1 MSAPNTQKHAV
12 IVLRIAVMLSIA
24 TATLLT
30 CNLIS
35 QDIVDVGGKHTTFM
49 VKQCVFKCQDKSL
62 VYQDTGRYEQ
72 CPKILY
78 HEGGVPEKDS

>member
-1 MSAPNTQKHAV
+1 MIHLVAA
-12 IVLRIAVMLSIA
+12 
-24 TATLLT
+24 LLT
-30 CNLIS
+30 CNLVS
-35 QDIVDVGGKHTTFM
+35 QNVINAGTEMNKEM

-78 HEGGVPEKDS
+78 HEGNAPEKGS

>member
-1 MSAPNTQKHAV
+1 MWEFLITAMMS
-12 IVLRIAVMLSIA
+12 
-24 TATLLT
+24 
-30 CNLIS
+30 CNLVS
-35 QDIVDVGGKHTTFM
+35 QNVINAGTEMNKEM

-78 HEGGVPEKDS
+78 EPMPKKEEGS

>member
-1 MSAPNTQKHAV
+1 MWEFFITAMMS
-12 IVLRIAVMLSIA
+12 
-24 TATLLT
+24 
-30 CNLIS
+30 CNLVS
-35 QDIVDVGGKHTTFM
+35 QDVINAGTEMNKEM

-78 HEGGVPEKDS
+78 EPMPKKEEGS

>member
-1 MSAPNTQKHAV
+1 MAV
-12 IVLRIAVMLSIA
+12 IHLV
-24 TATLLT
+24 ATLLT

-35 QDIVDVGGKHTTFM
+35 QDVVDVGGKHTTFM
-49 VKQCVFKCQDKSL
+49 AKQCVFKCQDKSL

-78 HEGGVPEKDS
+78 HEGNAPEKGS

>member
-1 MSAPNTQKHAV
+1 MWEFFITAMMS
-12 IVLRIAVMLSIA
+12 
-24 TATLLT
+24 
-30 CNLIS
+30 CNLVS
-35 QDIVDVGGKHTTFM
+35 QNVINAGTEMNKEM

-78 HEGGVPEKDS
+78 HEGNAPEKGS